1 MKKTIF
7 VDKLPG
13 FEDVEPNM
21 YLLHSEGGPHYFSQC
36 TIDVDPI
43 YKKNIWPYLERVKGH
58 PSLKSNFG
66 KKPGIMLGS
75 IGINKLD
82 YITHRLYKNSKFS
95 WKSGRVRTLKN
106 KEKKSYSRLVPR
118 DYEAKMHR
126 LVALAFI
133 ENKNPQERVLV
144 DHINGNRLDY
154 RISNLRWFSHKEN
167 SKGTI
172 GGKNDPDEIYKS
184 VSQKSW
190 FKL

>member
-13 FEDVEPNM
+13 FKDVEPNM

-58 PSLKSNFG
+58 SSLKSNLG

-82 YITHRLYKNSKFS
+82 YITHRLYKNSSFGS
-95 WKSGRVRTLKN
+95 TTRIKSSKN
-106 KEKKSYSRLVPR
+106 KEKKLYSRSVPR
-118 DYEAKMHR
+118 ESEAKMHR
-126 LVALAFI
+126 LVALAFV
-133 ENKNPQERVLV
+133 ENKNPKEKVLV

-154 RISNLRWFSHKEN
+154 RISNLRWFTHREN
-167 SKGTI
+167 SRGTF
-172 GGKNDPDEIYKS
+172 GGKNDPNEIYKMI
-184 VSQKSW
+184 SQKSW
-190 FKL
+190 FKI

>member
-13 FEDVEPNM
+13 FKDVEPNM

-58 PSLKSNFG
+58 SSLKSNLG

-82 YITHRLYKNSKFS
+82 YITHRLYKNRSFGS
-95 WKSGRVRTLKN
+95 TTRIKSSKN
-106 KEKKSYSRLVPR
+106 KEKKLYSRSVPR
-118 DYEAKMHR
+118 ECEAKMHR
-126 LVALAFI
+126 LVALAFV
-133 ENKNPQERVLV
+133 ENKNPKEKVLV

-154 RISNLRWFSHKEN
+154 RISNLRWFTHREN
-167 SKGTI
+167 SRGTF
-172 GGKNDPDEIYKS
+172 GGKNDPNEIYKMI
-184 VSQKSW
+184 SQKSW
-190 FKL
+190 FKI

>member
-66 KKPGIMLGS
+66 KKLAACWSLGRS
-75 IGINKLD
+75 VV
-82 YITHRLYKNSKFS
+82 RLC
-95 WKSGRVRTLKN
+95 
-106 KEKKSYSRLVPR
+106 
-118 DYEAKMHR
+118 A
-126 LVALAFI
+126 I
-133 ENKNPQERVLV
+133 
-144 DHINGNRLDY
+144 
-154 RISNLRWFSHKEN
+154 
-167 SKGTI
+167 
-172 GGKNDPDEIYKS
+172 
-184 VSQKSW
+184 
-190 FKL
+190 